1 MNLFKKKIIK
11 NDATKLKVLENR
23 IKVLSDSLEAESESV
38 DIYKNEYDKLLKKYE
53 ELIYKHNYTISSL
66 KLLKALTN
74 QNSNYTDE
82 QLVFNSVQK
91 YSSYLEAMIDMVID
105 YSCTEKESKSD
116 SFEEK
121 YLAERNEH
129 ELYMNKMKWIKDS
142 LKITALRMQSGFSID
157 HEQLET
163 YVEALDEFLSRED
176 NTKKEGENDECN

>member
-1 MNLFKKKIIK
+1 MNLFKKKVIK
-11 NDATKLKVLENR
+11 NNAANLKVLENR

-66 KLLKALTN
+66 KLLKAIIN

-91 YSSYLEAMIDMVID
+91 YSKYLETMINIVID
-105 YSCTEKESKSD
+105 YSCTEKENKSD

-129 ELYMNKMKWIKDS
+129 ELYIDKMKWIKDS
-142 LKITALRMQSGFSID
+142 LKNAALRMQSGFSID
-157 HEQLET
+157 YEQLET

-176 NTKKEGENDECN
+176 IKKEGEK

>member
-1 MNLFKKKIIK
+1 MNLFKKKVIK
-11 NDATKLKVLENR
+11 NNAANLKVLENR

-66 KLLKALTN
+66 KLLKAIIN

-91 YSSYLEAMIDMVID
+91 YSKYLETMINIVID
-105 YSCTEKESKSD
+105 YSCTEKENKSD

-121 YLAERNEH
+121 YLTERNEH
-129 ELYMNKMKWIKDS
+129 ELYVDKMKWIKDS
-142 LKITALRMQSGFSID
+142 LKNTALRMQSGFSID
-157 HEQLET
+157 YEQLET

-176 NTKKEGENDECN
+176 IKKEGENNECN